1 MMEFVSWDDDIP
13 NILESHK
20 IPWFQTTNQSHI
32 ALFGNPTKS
41 CHQGGTSG
49 LEPPSAASKPMRQG
63 RRLTMEAPGF
73 AKELLVMEV
82 HP

>member
-1 MMEFVSWDDDIP
+1 MSFPIKKGDFPVRYVIVY
-13 NILESHK
+13 
-20 IPWFQTTNQSHI
+20 QSHI

-41 CHQGGTSG
+41 CHQGGTNG

-73 AKELLVMEV
+73 AKALRGMEV
-82 HP
+82 YP